1 MKKRLL
7 LTVFSVTIALV
18 GMVLLMTATS
28 QPCLACTAQTPPSP
42 CGVNLSA
49 ITINQND
56 AKDAWWSF
64 LAPRDERVA
73 HVYLG
78 LNNNKGTSNTSYT
91 YQIAYGGDWDPGVA
105 GVVTPT
111 VGSGQLG
118 PAGSQGANDTI
129 EISVPYSLTQSGNLV
144 ITATV
149 QSSDGLCI
157 FRTPVTTTLRLND
170 LGPTVWPITPR
181 TCPKA
186 GAKPPLTFGVRNPTD
201 SKETYSVVARAYNP
215 LGGTASDQFSLNGQG
230 ATVNLEPLTLRPG
243 QSKQVKIDCETF
255 GYCMTGGEN
264 QVRLEVSPVS
274 NSDVEAVAWSNVT
287 IRDPESVCPEVKDW
301 WFFMPPALMAGLI
314 GIPSA
319 AAALGGGAYAARRK
333 SKNSPGKPKSRDP
346 IGGKDVTTIVDP
358 QPSGQEIDHGKPR
371 KRS

>member
-7 LTVFSVTIALV
+7 LMAFSVTIALV
-18 GMVLLMTATS
+18 TMALLMAATS

-56 AKDAWWSF
+56 AKDTWWSF

-78 LNNNKGTSNTSYT
+78 LNNNQGTSNTSYT
-91 YQIAYGGDWDPGVA
+91 YQIVYGGDWDPGVA

-118 PAGSQGANDTI
+118 SAGSQKANDTI

-149 QSSDGLCI
+149 QSTDGLCI

-186 GAKPPLTFGVRNPTD
+186 GAKPPLTFGVRNPTS
-201 SKETYSVVARAYNP
+201 SKETYSVVASAYNP

-230 ATVNLEPLTLRPG
+230 ATASLEPLTLRPG
-243 QSKQVKIDCETF
+243 QSKQIKINCETF
-255 GYCMTGGEN
+255 GYCITGGEN
-264 QVRLEVSPVS
+264 QVRLAVSPAS
-274 NSDVEAVAWSNVT
+274 NSAVEAVAWSNVT
-287 IRDPESVCPEVKDW
+287 IRDPDSVCPEVKDW
-301 WFFMPPALMAGLI
+301 WFFMPPALMAALI

-319 AAALGGGAYAARRK
+319 AAALGGGAYIVRK
-333 SKNSPGKPKSRDP
+333 KNTNAPGQPRKRDS
-346 IGGKDVTTIVDP
+346 IVGKDVITTVDP
-358 QPSGQEIDHGKPR
+358 QRPGQDITHGKPR
-371 KRS
+371 KRG

>member
-7 LTVFSVTIALV
+7 LTVFSVTITLV
-18 GMVLLMTATS
+18 CMVLLMAATS
-28 QPCLACTAQTPPSP
+28 QPCLACTGQAPPSP

-78 LNNNKGTSNTSYT
+78 LNNNKGTSDTSYT

-111 VGSGQLG
+111 LGSGQLG
-118 PAGSQGANDTI
+118 PAGSQKANDTI
-129 EISVPYSLTQSGNLV
+129 KISVPYSLTQFGNLV

-149 QSSDGLCI
+149 QSTDGLCI

-201 SKETYSVVARAYNP
+201 STETYNVVAHAYNP
-215 LGGTASDQFSLNGQG
+215 LGGTASDQFSINGQG

-319 AAALGGGAYAARRK
+319 AAALGGGAYVARRK
-333 SKNSPGKPKSRDP
+333 TMNPQGKPKTRDS
-346 IGGKDVTTIVDP
+346 IVGKDVTTIGDP
-358 QPSGQEIDHGKPR
+358 KPPGQDIDHGKPR